1 MLRINIG
8 FIAFAVSGT
17 TDTSHKASNELA
29 KQLLIS
35 IRTQL
40 VNGLGLGTQILYA
53 QGYATLSSVRF
64 NNLHTYPI
72 SYVKSIDS
80 ESTESSTLKVK

>member
-1 MLRINIG
+1 M
-8 FIAFAVSGT
+8 S
-17 TDTSHKASNELA
+17 SNSANVENDYT

-80 ESTESSTLKVK
+80 ESIESFTLKVK

>member
-1 MLRINIG
+1 
-8 FIAFAVSGT
+8 VP
-17 TDTSHKASNELA
+17 SNSANVENDYT

-64 NNLHTYPI
+64 NNLHIYPI

-80 ESTESSTLKVK
+80 ESTESYTLKVKLIT

>member
-1 MLRINIG
+1 
-8 FIAFAVSGT
+8 VS
-17 TDTSHKASNELA
+17 SNSANVENDYT

-80 ESTESSTLKVK
+80 ESIESFTLKVK

>member
-1 MLRINIG
+1 
-8 FIAFAVSGT
+8 VP
-17 TDTSHKASNELA
+17 SNSANVENDYT

-80 ESTESSTLKVK
+80 ESIESFTLKVK